1 MAQYDCPQC
10 GAPVVFQSATAEAAV
25 CGFCQSMV
33 VRKDVNVEVIGKM
46 AVLPPDMSPLQIG
59 SHGAIEGL
67 GFTLLGRQRVK
78 WEDGSWNEWFIEYGD
93 HTRGWVGEAQG
104 FFMVLRETA
113 LKEGLSVSA
122 GDLKA
127 GGYVAVNGHNYRVT
141 DAKPVTCLGGEGEL
155 PEAVSVG
162 EQWVSVDLERGDG
175 FVATLEQSGQGWRFF
190 EGKNASFV
198 ELGWQNLRAIPG
210 WNGVPLQTE
219 RNKTNA
225 LNCPS
230 CGGVINLRA
239 AGFTMTATCSHC
251 GKLLDTSSPQ
261 LTVVQAAAKART
273 LKPAI
278 PLGQRGTLDGI
289 EWECIGFQQR
299 RDPWAAWIEYLVF
312 NPCQGFRWLTEF
324 QGHWTWI
331 DRLLSPPDS
340 GPDVSYQGR
349 SYRLYANEKCQV
361 TYVEGEFY
369 WQVRKGEKAT
379 VGDYISPPFILS
391 RETYEDLNEVSW
403 SIGEYIE
410 ADKLKAAFKLPSII
424 KDDRGTV
431 GIVQPNP
438 YGERWRSL
446 KSVMIALLAALFV
459 VQVFTSLGHHQSE
472 SLRDSFTFDRTLAN
486 AATATPLVSKPFEI
500 KQQGGVIIESDAA
513 VDNAWMGYEFELVNQ
528 QTGVRYPGEVSVE
541 YYHGYDD
548 GNWTEGSQH
557 ATATVPGVPPGTYT
571 LALSPDA
578 DPAITRLPFTVN
590 VKSGATYW
598 SNFFLGLLCMLA
610 YPLYVGIRYHLFE
623 AKRWSSSDN
632 SPYPEVSS
640 SDDD

>member
-1 MAQYDCPQC
+1 MVQYDCPQC
-10 GAPVVFQSATAEAAV
+10 GAPVVFQSATTEAAV

-46 AVLPPDMSPLQIG
+46 AALRPDMSPLQLG

-93 HTRGWVGEAQG
+93 QTRGWVGEAQG
-104 FFMVLRETA
+104 FFMVLREVPLA
-113 LKEGLSVSA
+113 EPIVRPKVSFIA
-122 GDLKA
+122 GQNIS
-127 GGYVAVNGHNYRVT
+127 VNGHTYRVT
-141 DAKPVTCLGGEGEL
+141 DVKPVTCLGGEGEL
-155 PEAVSVG
+155 PEAVQAG
-162 EQWVSVDLERGDG
+162 EQWDSIDLERGDG
-175 FVATLEQSGQGWRFF
+175 IVATLEFSNGAWRFF

-198 ELGWQNLRAIPG
+198 ELGWQNLRGIPG

-219 RNKTNA
+219 RNKSTP

-230 CGGVINLRA
+230 CAGVIQLRA

-251 GKLLDTSSPQ
+251 GKLLDTSAPQ
-261 LTVVQAAAKART
+261 LSVVQAGAKART

-299 RDPWAAWIEYLVF
+299 KDPWSFWIEYLLF
-312 NPCQGFRWLTEF
+312 NPFHGFRWLTEF

-331 DRLLSPPDS
+331 DRMLTPPD
-340 GPDVSYQGR
+340 GGADIAYQGR
-349 SYRLYANEKCQV
+349 SYRLYADEKCEV
-361 TYVEGEFY
+361 SYVEGEFY
-369 WQVRKGEKAT
+369 WQVRRGEKAHIT
-379 VGDYISPPFILS
+379 DFIAPPSILS
-391 RETYEDLNEVSW
+391 REIYEELNETSW
-403 SIGEYIE
+403 SYGEYIE
-410 ADKLKAAFKLPSII
+410 VEKLQAAFKLKSLAENN
-424 KDDRGTV
+424 RAAV
-431 GIVQPNP
+431 GVVQPNP
-438 YGERWRSL
+438 YAEKWRSL

-459 VQVFTSLGHHQSE
+459 VQVFTSLGHNPSE

-486 AATATPLVSKPFEI
+486 AATATPLVSRPFEI
-500 KQQGGVIIESDAA
+500 KQQGGVVIESDAA
-513 VDNAWMGYEFELVNQ
+513 VDNAWLGYEFELVNQ

-557 ATATVPGVPPGTYT
+557 AAATVPGVPPGTYT

-598 SNFFLGLLCMLA
+598 SNFFLGLVCMLV

-632 SPYPEVSS
+632 SPYPEVSG